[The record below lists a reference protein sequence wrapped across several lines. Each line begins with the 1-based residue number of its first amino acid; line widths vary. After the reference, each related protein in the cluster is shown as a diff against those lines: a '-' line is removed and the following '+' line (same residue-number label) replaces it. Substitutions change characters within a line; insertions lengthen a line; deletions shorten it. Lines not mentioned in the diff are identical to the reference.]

1 VSDRSLAPTPAA
13 VDWGLLAAVVVL
25 VATGLVGLVAG
36 RPAEGWVFV
45 VHGVAGAALAVLV
58 ALKLV
63 RVWRRVR
70 PANLTPARALS
81 VALAVVALAALAT
94 GVAWTLGV
102 DAPIEFWT
110 LLTVHMWL
118 GVATA
123 LVLLAHLTYRLRPAG
138 TASRAGRRNA
148 LQYLGVVATGAV
160 AWRAQQAAAA
170 LAELPGADRRF
181 TGSREDGSDQGN
193 GFPVTSWVADD
204 PDPVDEGDWTLSV
217 DGRVDERLELAYDD
231 VTPDS
236 QRRATLD
243 CTSGWYSV
251 HDWRGVRVGDLLE
264 EADVDDDAEWV
275 QFRSV
280 TGYRW
285 SLPLPEA
292 RDALLAT
299 HVDDERLRHGH
310 GFPLRL
316 VAPGRRGFQWVKWV
330 EVVAVR
336 RSRDLGE
343 LVAIHVSG
351 FDGGQ

>member
-25 VATGLVGLVAG
+25 VATGVAGLVAG

-45 VHGVAGAALAVLV
+45 VHGVAGTAVAVLV

-63 RVWRRVR
+63 RVWRRVS

-102 DAPIEFWT
+102 AAPIEFWT

-123 LVLLAHLTYRLRPAG
+123 LVLLAHLTYRLRPTR
-138 TASRAGRRNA
+138 TATRAGRRNA

-160 AWRAQQAAAA
+160 AWRAQQAAAG
-170 LAELPGADRRF
+170 LAGLSGADRRF

-204 PDPVDEGDWTLSV
+204 PDPVDEADWTLSV
-217 DGRVDERLELAYDD
+217 DGLVDERLELAHGE

-251 HDWRGVRVGDLLE
+251 HDWQGVRVGDLLAAAGVE
-264 EADVDDDAEWV
+264 DDAAWV

-285 SLPLPEA
+285 SLPLAEA
-292 RDALLAT
+292 REALLAT
-299 HVDDERLRHGH
+299 HVDGERLRHGH
-310 GFPLRL
+310 GFPMRL

-330 EVVAVR
+330 ERVEVR
-336 RSRDLGE
+336 RSRELGE

-351 FDGGQ
+351 L